1 MKISIF
7 LISLINLIFFSTT
20 AFSATTLDGQIDGAY
35 YRIEVPDNWNGDL
48 VVWNHGM
55 DGNEPAP
62 LDVTDLG
69 MLAPLQLSQGYAV
82 AASSYRTRGWAL
94 FKSVEDN
101 ENLIKT
107 FIENIGSPNNI
118 YMVGGSMGGIISE
131 QYLEKGHVGYVA
143 AAYSVCG
150 VLSGS
155 KNLDAILDLRL
166 TYDAVCKNVPGAA
179 IPGGED
185 GLPAD
190 STLSEADLIG
200 AIHTCTG
207 ILYPAEYRTPEMQAR
222 LDKITQVNRINE
234 ASLLDNMAYAIYGI
248 ADLVNN
254 PEKLDSKNGLWNY
267 FVDYEDDQ
275 INAEIKRVF
284 PHPKGVHKLRK
295 NYIPKGNT
303 KGSKL
308 LALSSDKDDL
318 VPVENLSFIEKLMPE
333 NDLVTAVSV
342 KDEPGHCGFSVAE
355 VISGWESVRGW
366 VEAGVKP
373 TAQSF
378 QQNCQLM
385 EAAGLATGPC
395 NIDPS
400 FVVNDYDSRI
410 RPRIPQRIPQ
420 RIPCHHD

>member
-7 LISLINLIFFSTT
+7 LISLINLIFFST
-20 AFSATTLDGQIDGAY
+20 AVFSATTLDGQIDGAY

-55 DGNEPAP
+55 DSNEPAP

-82 AASSYRTRGWAL
+82 AASSYRTQGWAL

>member
-7 LISLINLIFFSTT
+7 LISIINLIFFSATV
-20 AFSATTLDGQIDGAY
+20 FSATTLDGQIDGAF
-35 YRIEVPDNWNGDL
+35 YRIEIPDNWNGDL

-55 DGNEPAP
+55 EDDEPAP

-94 FKSVEDN
+94 FKSIEDN
-101 ENLIKT
+101 ENLIQT
-107 FIENIGSPNNI
+107 FIENNGSPNNI

-190 STLSEADLIG
+190 STLSEADLMG

-295 NYIPKGNT
+295 SYIPKGNT

-378 QQNCQLM
+378 QKKCQLM
-385 EAAGLATGPC
+385 EASGLAPGPC

-410 RPRIPQRIPQ
+410 RPRIPQRIP
-420 RIPCHHD
+420 RHHD